1 VLFGLAPALRVSRMS
16 ASGALNATARTT
28 GSSGGR
34 SARLLPKA
42 LVVVQVMLSLV
53 LLAVAGLFVRTLHNL
68 RNEDLGFNR
77 TNLLLV
83 NTSPKFAGYKPAQ
96 LNALYERILTRVQ
109 ALPGVR
115 SAALSGNLPISRGN
129 WGSPI
134 TIIGRRVTPNEE
146 VETYLQRVSAGYFET
161 LGIPLL
167 RGRTIN
173 ADDTATSLKAVV
185 VNQTLANLYFPHGD
199 AIGHSFTVAD
209 PSVKGTWQIVGIVRD
224 AKFRA
229 GVQEADPM
237 AYLAVTQLTE
247 DDQYAYWLQVQS
259 AGDPAMLIGEVR
271 AAFAEIDGNLPIL
284 EVKTIEQ
291 QTEGLIDT
299 QKLVSQLS
307 SFFSLLA
314 LALSCIGLYGVMMY
328 SVVRRTN
335 EIGVRIALGAP
346 RSGVLWMVL
355 RESLVLL
362 GIGIAL
368 GVPAMLAACQVVRA
382 GLFGLG
388 PWDAT
393 TLVAAVLMIA
403 AVTVV
408 AAYFPARRATKVDPI
423 VALRYE

>member
-1 VLFGLAPALRVSRMS
+1 M
-16 ASGALNATARTT
+16 
-28 GSSGGR
+28 
-34 SARLLPKA
+34 
-42 LVVVQVMLSLV
+42 
-53 LLAVAGLFVRTLHNL
+53 
-68 RNEDLGFNR
+68 
-77 TNLLLV
+77 
-83 NTSPKFAGYKPAQ
+83 
-96 LNALYERILTRVQ
+96 Q

-115 SAALSGNLPISRGN
+115 SAALSSRLPIARGN

-134 TIIGRRVTPNEE
+134 TIIGRPVTPNEE
-146 VETYLQRVSAGYFET
+146 VGTYLERVSAGYFET

-185 VNQTLANLYFPHGD
+185 VNQTLANLYWPHGD

-209 PSVKGTWQIVGIVRD
+209 PDVKGTWQIVGIVRD
-224 AKFRA
+224 TKFRA
-229 GVQEADPM
+229 FAKEPEPM

-247 DDQYAYWLQVQS
+247 DDQYAYWLQMQS
-259 AGDPAMLIGEVR
+259 AGDPSMMIGEAR

-284 EVKTIEQ
+284 KVQTISEE
-291 QTEGLIDT
+291 TENLIDR

-355 RESLVLL
+355 RESLALL

-368 GVPAMLAACQVVRA
+368 GIPAMLAACQAVRA

-393 TLVAAVLMIA
+393 TLAAAVLIIA